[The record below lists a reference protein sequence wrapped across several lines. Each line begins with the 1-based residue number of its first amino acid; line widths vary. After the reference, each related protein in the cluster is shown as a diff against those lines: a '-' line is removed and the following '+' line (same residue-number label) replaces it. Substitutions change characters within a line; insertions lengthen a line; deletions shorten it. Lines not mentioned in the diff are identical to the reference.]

1 MDGLHDVYLS
11 GQPVGKVLVERRGLY
26 WLFSCRCR
34 LSGEIMYKL
43 SVTCGETTENLGVL
57 VPDGKDFSLK
67 AKLPAKRLGAGE
79 MKFQILP
86 RHKELAGKFIPLSP
100 EKPFAYLSRLENAFL
115 EVRNG
120 QPGISI
126 SGGLK

>member
-1 MDGLHDVYLS
+1 MDGMYDVLLG
-11 GQPVGKVLVERRGLY
+11 GQPVGKVMAERSGLY

-43 SVTCGETTENLGVL
+43 SVTCGDVTENLGVL
-57 VPDGKDFSLK
+57 VPDGKDFCLK
-67 AKLPAKRLGAGE
+67 TKLPAKRLGAGE
-79 MKFQILP
+79 MKFQVLP

-100 EKPFAYLSRLENAFL
+100 QKPFAYLTELENAFL

-120 QPGISI
+120 VQGIC
-126 SGGLK
+126 LKE